1 VNLLLLNVLLALAWG
16 ALVGQ
21 FDPLNLL
28 FGFLLGYIT
37 LWITTRDLV
46 PAYFRKVPMALAFL
60 GFFLWELL
68 QANLR
73 VALTVLSPHPK
84 ERLHPAIVAVPLDLR
99 SPAQITLLANLLTLT
114 PGTLSVDVSDDRRVL
129 FIHTLYMK
137 TPESFRRE
145 IKEGFERRVK
155 ELFA

>member
-1 VNLLLLNVLLALAWG
+1 MNLLLLNVLLALAWG

-28 FGFLLGYIT
+28 FGFLLGYLA
-37 LWITTRDLV
+37 LWITARDIA
-46 PAYFRKVPMALAFL
+46 PGYFRKVPMALAFL

-73 VALTVLSPHPK
+73 VALTVLSPDLK
-84 ERLHPAIVAVPLDLR
+84 SRLRPAIIAVPLDLR

-114 PGTLSVDVSDDRRVL
+114 PGTLSVDVSNDHEVL
-129 FIHTLYMK
+129 FVHTLYMSS
-137 TPESFRRE
+137 PEAFRRE
-145 IKEGFERRVK
+145 VKEGFERRVK
-155 ELFA
+155 ELFT